1 MNGPGPGSPRV
12 CFYRKAPLRVT
23 SKVSNGSPDPGY
35 ELACADATVS
45 RVLRD
50 WLSESRMVWPG
61 RFRLSV
67 TVSERSPFGEDS
79 RDILRQPS
87 VSIQSG
93 PPSGTVRV
101 QWERAPA
108 VAVVHPYRP
117 EAELWLSPAAVDAL
131 AEAERSFLLVVLVFV
146 LRRLNWYHVHGA
158 ALVDPTGRGWLFAGD
173 SNCGKSTTTALLAT
187 RGWSVGTDD
196 IGFLV
201 DRGSTVTALGFR
213 SRIALREGG
222 RTLLGAH
229 GGLPLMQRG
238 KEGFWP
244 EDLGGGWVPEVVP
257 SVIAFPRLGERTAI
271 ASVRPRDVLSGL
283 IKWSQWV
290 MYEPIRAQEHL
301 AALGRLAGQAR
312 CVDLT
317 LGPDLFSKPDLL
329 QELVR

>member
-1 MNGPGPGSPRV
+1 VVRPETTRIGSSSKGTAGV
-12 CFYRKAPLRVT
+12 S
-23 SKVSNGSPDPGY
+23 SKVSSGGPDPGY
-35 ELACADATVS
+35 DLACPDATVS
-45 RVLRD
+45 RALRD
-50 WLSESRMVWPG
+50 WLSESRMIWPG
-61 RFRLSV
+61 RFQLSV
-67 TVSERSPFGEDS
+67 SVSERSPFGEDA
-79 RDILRQPS
+79 REMLRQPS
-87 VSIQSG
+87 VVIQSG

-117 EAELWLSPAAVDAL
+117 EAELWLSPGAVDVL
-131 AEAERSFLLVVLVFV
+131 EEAERSFLLVVLVFM

-158 ALVDPTGRGWLFAGD
+158 ALVDPTGRGWLLAGD
-173 SNCGKSTTTALLAT
+173 SNCGKSTTTALLAS

-201 DRGSTVTALGFR
+201 DRESTVAALGFR

-229 GGLPLMQRG
+229 GGLPLIQRG

-244 EDLGGGWVPEVVP
+244 EDLGGGWVPEVIP
-257 SVIAFPRLGERTAI
+257 SVIAFPRLGQRTAI
-271 ASVRPRDVLSGL
+271 APVKPRDVLSSL
-283 IKWSQWV
+283 VKWSQWV

-317 LGPDLFSKPDLL
+317 LGPDLFTNPDLL